1 MPEAENEGR
10 IFAGFARGR
19 DGRVERAGPGAYCA
33 YPPYP
38 APGTIASHMSVSTST
53 ARIFDDASGN
63 RMLRRCV
70 AASIVLHSAV
80 LWLVP
85 GARQAAP
92 AAVTVLTATFAPRA
106 APEAAERLE
115 PRVQPQAAPRPPEP
129 VRPPPAVKPEVKPPE
144 PPRAAPARPTPD
156 AIGPRIAQE
165 PPAPTASAAPAQS
178 ASAAPSTATA
188 AAAAA
193 PRAQE
198 APSAPAEPAARAG
211 DSADAGNLDQYRLA
225 LIGVARKYK
234 RYPAQAMEKGWTGRV
249 EVRLIIAPNG
259 MIQSALVKSSS
270 GYDILDNQALDM
282 VKKAKP
288 LTPIPPALRGREFT
302 VDVPVIFDLQTG

>member
-1 MPEAENEGR
+1 
-10 IFAGFARGR
+10 
-19 DGRVERAGPGAYCA
+19 
-33 YPPYP
+33 
-38 APGTIASHMSVSTST
+38 MSVSTST

-63 RMLRRCV
+63 RMLWGCV
-70 AASIVLHSAV
+70 AVSIVLHSAV

-92 AAVTVLTATFAPRA
+92 AAVTMLTATFAPRA

-115 PRVQPQAAPRPPEP
+115 PSVQPQAAPRPPEP

-144 PPRAAPARPTPD
+144 PPRPALARPTPD
-156 AIGPRIAQE
+156 ASAPRIAQE
-165 PPAPTASAAPAQS
+165 PPASMASAAPAQS
-178 ASAAPSTATA
+178 ASAAPSPAA

-249 EVRLIIAPNG
+249 EVRLIIGPNG